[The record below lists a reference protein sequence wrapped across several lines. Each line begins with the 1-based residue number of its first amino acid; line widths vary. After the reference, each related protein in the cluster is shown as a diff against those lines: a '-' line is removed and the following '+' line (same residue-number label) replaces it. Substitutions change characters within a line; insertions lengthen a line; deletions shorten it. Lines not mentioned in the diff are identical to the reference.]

1 MKLSS
6 QHKQLSPDLIKSSLD
21 KLPKDNRWV
30 RLGDSLVWDE
40 IERIYN
46 IRAKRPDTGAAW
58 TAACYFT
65 KNVMKFLRK
74 FRHSLIQ
81 RMLTVIFGDGIHE
94 EYENKE
100 LRVDRNEFFT
110 TLYRV

>member
-58 TAACYFT
+58 TAACYYE
-65 KNVMKFLRK
+65 KRDEVAKRASSCSYPK
-74 FRHSLIQ
+74 DADRY
-81 RMLTVIFGDGIHE
+81 FGDGIHE
-94 EYENKE
+94 KYGNKK
-100 LRVDRNEFFT
+100 LRVDRNGFFT
-110 TLYRV
+110 TLCGI

>member
-1 MKLSS
+1 MPIKLLTIKIIYLKTVAHLRTNLQIWILKQNRMKLSS

-58 TAACYFT
+58 TAACY
-65 KNVMKFLRK
+65 LRK
-74 FRHSLIQ
+74 
-81 RMLTVIFGDGIHE
+81 T
-94 EYENKE
+94 
-100 LRVDRNEFFT
+100 
-110 TLYRV
+110 

>member
-46 IRAKRPDTGAAW
+46 IRAKREPRGLQHAIYEKRDEVAKRASSCSYPKD
-58 TAACYFT
+58 ADRY
-65 KNVMKFLRK
+65 
-74 FRHSLIQ
+74 
-81 RMLTVIFGDGIHE
+81 FGDGIHE
-94 EYENKE
+94 KYGNKK
-100 LRVDRNEFFT
+100 LRVDRNGFFT
-110 TLYRV
+110 TLCGI

>member
-1 MKLSS
+1 LPIKLLTIKIIYLKTVAHLRTNLQICILKQNRMKLSS

-58 TAACYFT
+58 TAACY
-65 KNVMKFLRK
+65 LRK
-74 FRHSLIQ
+74 
-81 RMLTVIFGDGIHE
+81 T
-94 EYENKE
+94 
-100 LRVDRNEFFT
+100 
-110 TLYRV
+110 

>member
-6 QHKQLSPDLIKSSLD
+6 QHKQLSPDLIKSYLD
-21 KLPKDNRWV
+21 KLPKDNQWV

-58 TAACYFT
+58 TAACY
-65 KNVMKFLRK
+65 LRK
-74 FRHSLIQ
+74 
-81 RMLTVIFGDGIHE
+81 T
-94 EYENKE
+94 
-100 LRVDRNEFFT
+100 
-110 TLYRV
+110 